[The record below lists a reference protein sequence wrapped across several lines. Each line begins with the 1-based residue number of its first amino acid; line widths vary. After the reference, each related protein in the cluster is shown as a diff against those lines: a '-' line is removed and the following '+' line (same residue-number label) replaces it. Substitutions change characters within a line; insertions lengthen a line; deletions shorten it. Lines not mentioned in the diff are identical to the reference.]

1 MALQGDVRTVPV
13 RELLSWLARRG
24 ATGTLS
30 LSHGMVVRRF
40 QLRGGRVEMASSA
53 ARDTMLG
60 HLLVERGLITEAQLV
75 EALERG
81 RRTRARL
88 GRTLTRA
95 GLVSAADL
103 SEVLARKVEDLLEE
117 TLSWS
122 DGRFFFDDETRPGR
136 HPALVHSAVDVE
148 AVMGRIQAAPV
159 AVSDADVLE
168 ANEIA
173 PPGWPWV

>member
-1 MALQGDVRTVPV
+1 MALQGDVRTIPV
-13 RELLSWLARRG
+13 RELMGWLARRG

-30 LSHGMVVRRF
+30 LSRGMVVRRF

-60 HLLVERGLITEAQLV
+60 RLLVERGLITEAQLA
-75 EALERG
+75 EALERC
-81 RRTRARL
+81 RRSRARL
-88 GRTLTRA
+88 GGTLTRA

-122 DGRFFFDDETRPGR
+122 DGRFFFDDETRPR
-136 HPALVHSAVDVE
+136 PRPSVPSDVDVE
-148 AVMGRIQAAPV
+148 ALIGRVQAAPV

-168 ANEIA
+168 VNEIA